1 MSTPTARNASEA
13 EASSLTL
20 SSAGS
25 ILSTMAI
32 NLLTAFLGSK
42 KERDVKNLLPSLH
55 TINAK
60 ESWALGLADGDFP
73 SRTEAFKARLAGG
86 EKVEEILPE
95 AFALA
100 REAARRVLG
109 ERPFDVQIM
118 GSLVLHQGKIVEMKT
133 GEGKTLSSV
142 SAAYV
147 NALSGKGVH
156 IVTVN
161 DYLAERDS
169 QWMGRIFT
177 FLGLTVGC
185 ILSSMDNDARRKAYA
200 FDITYGTNNEFGF
213 DYLRDNMTWSPEARV
228 QRGHNYCIVDEIDS
242 ILIDEA
248 RTPLII
254 SGAAEDDTYKVNE
267 VNRLALSLTEVK
279 KNPDTGEYPDE
290 ANGEIAE
297 GDYRI
302 DEKSKRVMFTSQG
315 LNHAEE
321 LLQRR
326 GLIKGSLFE
335 EGNFEFAHYFT
346 QAVRAQ
352 ILFQKDVDY
361 VVQDGLVQIVDEFTG
376 RILHGRRYSDG
387 LHEAIEAK
395 ERIKIARR
403 NRTLATITFQNYFR
417 MYDKICGMTG
427 TADTEAPEF
436 SKIYNLDVVV
446 IPSNRPVVRNDEDDL
461 VFLNEAEKFQ
471 AISEEIEK
479 AHKKGQPILVGTVS
493 IEKSEKLSALL
504 ARRGVPHEVLNAKNH
519 AREALIIAEA
529 GAKGSVTIATN
540 MAGRGTDIK
549 LGGNP
554 EFRARRKAGTEASDA
569 DFSRIMASEYDT
581 WRRDFDEV
589 RSLGGLCVI
598 GTERHESR
606 RIDNQ
611 LRGRSGRQG
620 DPGRSAFFISLDDD
634 LMRLFGGENFK
645 NMMSKV
651 GMKPGEPIYHP
662 LLNRTI
668 EGAQKKVEER
678 NFEIR
683 KHLLEYDD
691 VLNRQRA
698 FIYDQRDAIIKDDDL
713 IGRVRS
719 SAVEMLE
726 SMVAEALGRQKS
738 GDKAVASELPLILR
752 DTFGVEMSAAQVASL
767 LSASAGQ
774 PPSASVFFSDLQ
786 KRLTADLDAK
796 LAVAGDKNLN
806 NFIRYQYLQEIDNKW
821 LDHLDTM
828 EGLREAVYL
837 RSYAQK
843 NPLLEYKLEGS
854 DIFEHLIDAI
864 RRNIASKVL
873 RVQIKAE
880 EERKLPAKEPV
891 ATAHHESS
899 GQFGASG
906 IQAAQSRGGQDL
918 RQDSSLSRNPQGS
931 QISEASRP
939 ENVTVM
945 RSGEKVGRNDPCPCG
960 SGKKY
965 KHCHGR

>member
-1 MSTPTARNASEA
+1 
-13 EASSLTL
+13 
-20 SSAGS
+20 
-25 ILSTMAI
+25 
-32 NLLTAFLGSK
+32 
-42 KERDVKNLLPSLH
+42 V
-55 TINAK
+55 
-60 ESWALGLADGDFP
+60 
-73 SRTEAFKARLAGG
+73 
-86 EKVEEILPE
+86 
-95 AFALA
+95 

-118 GSLVLHQGKIVEMKT
+118 GGLVLHQGKIVEMKT

-142 SAAYV
+142 ASAYI
-147 NALSGKGVH
+147 NALSGEGVH
-156 IVTVN
+156 VVTVN

-169 QWMGRIFT
+169 QWMGRIFG

-185 ILSSMDNDARRKAYA
+185 ILSNMDNEVRRTAYA
-200 FDITYGTNNEFGF
+200 KDITYGTNNEFGF
-213 DYLRDNMTWSPEARV
+213 DYLRDNMTWSPETRV

-254 SGAAEDDTYKVNE
+254 SGPAEDDTYKVNE
-267 VNRLALSLTEVK
+267 VNRLALSLVEAK
-279 KNPDTGEYPDE
+279 KDPATGEYPDE
-290 ANGEIAE
+290 STGAVLE
-297 GDYRI
+297 GDYCI
-302 DEKSKRVMFTSQG
+302 EEKSKRIMFTSQG
-315 LNHAEE
+315 LNHIEE
-321 LLQRR
+321 LLQKR
-326 GLIKGSLFE
+326 GLIKGSLFD

-346 QAVRAQ
+346 QAAKAQ
-352 ILFQKDVDY
+352 ICFHKDVDY

-395 ERIKIARR
+395 ERIKIAHR

-417 MYDKICGMTG
+417 LYKKISGMTG

-436 SKIYNLDVVV
+436 NKIYNLDVVV
-446 IPSNRPVVRNDEDDL
+446 IPSNRPLVREDKDDL
-461 VFLNEAEKFQ
+461 VYLSENDKFN
-471 AISEEIEK
+471 AICDEI
-479 AHKKGQPILVGTVS
+479 AATHAKGQPILVGTVS

-504 ARRGVPHEVLNAKNH
+504 QRKGIRHEILNAKNH

-554 EFRARRKAGTEASDA
+554 EFRARRKAGSEATDEEFKA
-569 DFSRIMASEYDT
+569 ALAFEYET
-581 WRRDFDEV
+581 WQKDSDEV
-589 RSLGGLCVI
+589 RSLGGLFVL

-634 LMRLFGGENFK
+634 LMRLFGGESFK

-691 VLNRQRA
+691 VLNKQRG
-698 FIYDQRDAIIKDDDL
+698 FIYEQRDLILKDEDL
-713 IGRVRS
+713 VGRVS
-719 SAVEMLE
+719 QTVDEMLD
-726 SMVAEALGRQKS
+726 MTVAEAVAKI
-738 GDKAVASELPLILR
+738 KAGEKGVAAGLTILLR
-752 DTFGVEMSAAQVASL
+752 DSFGVQLPATEITAL
-767 LSASAGQ
+767 LSGAPQRGQGDGSEGSALK
-774 PPSASVFFSDLQ
+774 ARIADAL
-786 KRLTADLDAK
+786 KKDLDQK
-796 LAVAGDKNLN
+796 LAAAGRENLN
-806 NFIRYQYLQEIDNKW
+806 LFIRFQYLQEIDAKW
-821 LDHLDTM
+821 LDHLETM
-828 EGLREAVYL
+828 EALREAVYL

-854 DIFEHLIDAI
+854 DIFEQLVESI
-864 RRNIASKVL
+864 RKNIASKVML
-873 RVQIKAE
+873 VRIKTD
-880 EERKLPAKEPV
+880 EERKVPAKESPISAQAAARHDSSNQFGDATETPV
-891 ATAHHESS
+891 AS
-899 GQFGASG
+899 GLDQRP
-906 IQAAQSRGGQDL
+906 RG
-918 RQDSSLSRNPQGS
+918 SA
-931 QISEASRP
+931 ISDASRP
-939 ENVTVM
+939 ENASVV
-945 RSGEKVGRNDPCPCG
+945 RVGEKVGRNDPCPCG